1 MKITT
6 VELTPSADHPPV
18 ETVLILGTDS
28 ELSGVGE
35 VSRNGH
41 MAKSEAATDAL
52 RSVLVGRD
60 LYDLHALVTAG
71 DGRSASLDPELVAA
85 AGTAMADLAGKELGV
100 PVHQLLGGRF
110 RDRVR
115 ACAIGWT
122 DGHADLAALT
132 DAARRTVEVGFT
144 ALRIEPFAGLDD
156 GAWLLDRGAARV
168 EALRGALPDA
178 VDLIVDARP
187 LVAVDDALAFGSLVR
202 PFEPL
207 WMEVGIPQAAL
218 AGSGRSFA
226 VPIAAGR
233 GATSA
238 EHQALAMASTGDHI
252 VLDVGAAGG
261 LIAARRIAALAEI
274 YHIGIVPT
282 GSGRVATVTA
292 VHLAAAIPNL
302 TMVEVRPGFAPLVDG
317 LLPVDGRSGLGVD
330 ASGAVTGE
338 VM

>member
-6 VELTPSADHPPV
+6 VELTPASDGPPI
-18 ETVLILGTDS
+18 EAVLILGTDS
-28 ELSGVGE
+28 ALSGVGE

-41 MAKSEAATDAL
+41 VARSDAATDAL
-52 RSVLVGRD
+52 RSALIGRD
-60 LYDLHALVTAG
+60 PYDLHALVTDG
-71 DGRSASLDPELVAA
+71 DGRSASLDAELVAA

-100 PVHQLLGGRF
+100 PVHQLLGGRVQ
-110 RDRVR
+110 DRVR

-122 DGHADLAALT
+122 DGHADLAAFT
-132 DAARRTVEVGFT
+132 DAARRTVEAGFT

-156 GAWLLDRGAARV
+156 GAGLLDRAAARV

-178 VDLIVDARP
+178 VDLVVNARR
-187 LVAVDDALAFGSLVR
+187 LVTVDDALGFGTLLR

-207 WMEVGIPQAAL
+207 WMEVGLSQATL
-218 AGSGRSFA
+218 AGYGRSFA

-233 GATSA
+233 SATSA
-238 EHQALAMASTGDHI
+238 ELQALATASTVDHL

-317 LLPVDGRSGLGVD
+317 FLPVDGRRGLGVD
-330 ASGAVTGE
+330 ANGAVTGE
-338 VM
+338 VI